1 MVTKDAVIK
10 RLKTI
15 YDPEI
20 PVNIFD
26 LGLIYDL
33 DVKGRNVYITMTL
46 TTASCPAAAFM
57 PEEVKTVLLENGEID
72 EVEVNVVYEPK
83 WTRERMTEDARQIL
97 GFD

>member
-1 MVTKDAVIK
+1 MVNTETVIK

-20 PVNIFD
+20 PVNIYD
-26 LGLIYDL
+26 LGLIYSI
-33 DVKGRNVYITMTL
+33 DVNGRDVHITMTL

-72 EVEVNVVYEPK
+72 NIEVTVVYEPK
-83 WTRERMTEDARQIL
+83 WTREKMSDDAKQML
-97 GFD
+97 GF

>member
-1 MVTKDAVIK
+1 VVTKETVIK

-20 PVNIFD
+20 PVNIYD
-26 LGLIYDL
+26 LGLIYNV
-33 DVKGRNVYITMTL
+33 DVKGRNVQITMTL

-72 EVEVNVVYEPK
+72 DVQVDVVYEPR
-83 WTRERMTEDARQIL
+83 WTQEKMSEDARQIL
-97 GFD
+97 GFE